1 MIYKILK
8 RRSAIRSHMTNSTS
22 NHLKDL
28 AANQAHIFF
37 VICLVF
43 MCCHVLR
50 VSLGIHEIFLMKTY
64 RQPTQENCSDIKFST
79 LVAATVSTL
88 LLTSNS
94 AMNFAIYAL
103 MSRDFRQ
110 LLKKKIKAFKYF
122 CLKNSEENEKEEVEM
137 AGNGKELQN
146 GDHKQENKIKNNEAV
161 SSNKQIICNESE
173 SYV

>member
-94 AMNFAIYAL
+94 SINFAIYAL
-103 MSRDFRQ
+103 MSHDFRQ
-110 LLKKKIKAFKYF
+110 LLTKNIRAFCY
-122 CLKNSEENEKEEVEM
+122 KNSEEKEKVKMVEL
-137 AGNGKELQN
+137 K
-146 GDHKQENKIKNNEAV
+146 DHKQETKMKTESV
-161 SSNKQIICNESE
+161 SSSNQIACNESE

>member
-110 LLKKKIKAFKYF
+110 LLKKKLKAFKSF
-122 CLKNSEENEKEEVEM
+122 CHKSQEEKEEVEM
-137 AGNGKELQN
+137 AGGHKDLQN
-146 GDHKQENKIKNNEAV
+146 DLKQEIKIKNEAV
-161 SSNKQIICNESE
+161 SPNKQIACNESE